1 MLLRF
6 AVANHLSIRERQE
19 LSFAASSLRDRDD
32 GLIDCRA
39 VQSGSVLPAI
49 VIYGANA
56 SGKSNIVNAIATMQQ
71 LVLWSHTQGEPGGGV
86 PRHAFKLDTTCSQT
100 PSRFEIDF
108 VIDDVRYHY
117 GFETTDEVFV
127 AEWLYEFPK
136 SHRRRMFERDNS
148 GFNFGRW
155 LRGQNNNIAG
165 LTRTNSLFLSAAAQN
180 GHEQLS
186 KIYEYFR
193 SIEIASRISIPG
205 VMASSQFAGDG
216 PDARVIN
223 FLESINTGVIGYQK
237 KETEIPEKGREM
249 TREIFAILNRFLG
262 DSVKI
267 DLDDDDDDENKRVAI
282 ELAHRGR
289 KGESVYLDLDSESA
303 GTRRL
308 LIVLG
313 LAYQALDKGTPLCI
327 DEVDA
332 SLHTYASEAILK
344 LFCQPET
351 NRNGAQLIAT
361 THNTNLMMKSSVLRR
376 DQLWFTQKTPEG
388 ATELYPL
395 TDIRTRKDDN
405 IELGYLQ
412 GRFGALPSDDITLPL
427 HESN

>member
-6 AVANHLSIRERQE
+6 AVANHLSIREKQE
-19 LSFAASSLRDRDD
+19 LSFAASSLKDRSD
-32 GLIDCRA
+32 GLIDCKA
-39 VQSGSVLPAI
+39 VPSGSVLPAI

-56 SGKSNIVNAIATMQQ
+56 SGKSNIVNAIAAMQKM
-71 LVLWSHTQGEPGGGV
+71 VLWSHTRGEPGGGV
-86 PRHAFKLDTTCSQT
+86 PRDAFKLDSTCSQT

-108 VIDDVRYHY
+108 IIDDVRYHY
-117 GFETTDEVFV
+117 GFETTDEVFA
-127 AEWLYEFPK
+127 AEWLYAFPG
-136 SHRRRMFERDNS
+136 SHRRRMFERDNDE
-148 GFNFGRW
+148 FNFGRW
-155 LRGQNNNIAG
+155 LKGQNNNIAG
-165 LTRTNSLFLSAAAQN
+165 LTRPNSLFLSAAAQN

-193 SIEIASRISIPG
+193 SIEFASTISIPG
-205 VMASSQFAGDG
+205 RTASSRFTGDD
-216 PDARVIN
+216 PDPRVID
-223 FLESINTGVIGYQK
+223 FLTAINTGVIGYQK
-237 KETEIPEKGREM
+237 RENELPEKGRVLLQ
-249 TREIFAILNRFLG
+249 EIDALIEKFLG
-262 DSVKI
+262 HSVNI
-267 DLDDDDDDENKRVAI
+267 EHDEGDKHVTI

-289 KGESVYLDLDSESA
+289 QGEQVYLDLDSESA

-313 LAYQALDKGTPLCI
+313 LAYEALDKGTPLCI

-344 LFCQPET
+344 LFCQPEI

-361 THNTNLMMKSSVLRR
+361 THDTNLMGSSVLRR
-376 DQLWFTQKTPEG
+376 DQLWFTVKTPEG

-395 TDIRTRKDDN
+395 TDIRTRKGDN

-412 GRFGALPSDDITLPL
+412 GRYGALPNDDITLPL
-427 HESN
+427 RELN

>member
-32 GLIDCRA
+32 GLIDCKA

-56 SGKSNIVNAIATMQQ
+56 SGKSNIVNAIATMQK
-71 LVLWSHTQGEPGGGV
+71 LVLWSHTRGEPGGGI
-86 PRHAFKLDTTCSQT
+86 PRHAFKLDKTSSQT

-108 VIDDVRYHY
+108 VINDVRYHY
-117 GFETTDEVFV
+117 GFETTDDVF
-127 AEWLYEFPK
+127 ASEWLYEFPK
-136 SHRRRMFERDNS
+136 SHRRRMFKRDNS

-165 LTRTNSLFLSAAAQN
+165 LTRANSLFLSAAAQN

-193 SIEIASRISIPG
+193 SIEFADTNPIPG
-205 VMASSQFAGDG
+205 VWASAQFAGDG
-216 PDARVIN
+216 PDARVIK
-223 FLESINTGVIGYQK
+223 FLELINTGVVGYQK
-237 KETEIPEKGREM
+237 RETEIPEEGREM
-249 TREIFAILNRFLG
+249 HRELSAIFKRFLG
-262 DSVKI
+262 DSVKF
-267 DLDDDDDDENKRVAI
+267 DLGYDEDKRVAI

-289 KGESVYLDLDSESA
+289 KGELVYLDLDSESA

-308 LIVLG
+308 LIELG

-344 LFCQPET
+344 LFCQPEI

-361 THNTNLMMKSSVLRR
+361 THDTNLMMKSSVLRR
-376 DQLWFTQKTPEG
+376 DQLWFTEKTPEG

-412 GRFGALPSDDITLPL
+412 GRFGALPIDDITLPL
-427 HESN
+427 HESS

>member
-6 AVANHLSIRERQE
+6 AVANHLSIREKQE
-19 LSFAASSLRDRDD
+19 LSFAASSLRDRSD
-32 GLIDCRA
+32 GLIDCKA
-39 VQSGSVLPAI
+39 VPSGSVLPAI

-56 SGKSNIVNAIATMQQ
+56 SGKSNVVNAIAAMQGM
-71 LVLWSHTQGEPGGGV
+71 VLWSHTQGEPGGGV
-86 PRHAFKLDTTCSQT
+86 PRDAFKLDSTCSQT

-117 GFETTDEVFV
+117 GFETTDDVFV
-127 AEWLYEFPK
+127 SEWLYAFPG
-136 SHRRRMFERDNS
+136 SHRRKMFERDNN

-155 LRGQNNNIAG
+155 LKGRNNNIAE
-165 LTRTNSLFLSAAAQN
+165 LTRPNSLFLSAAAQN
-180 GHEQLS
+180 SHEQLS

-193 SIEIASRISIPG
+193 SIEFASTISVQG
-205 VMASSQFAGDG
+205 TTASALYTGGD
-216 PDARVIN
+216 PDQRVIE
-223 FLESINTGVIGYQK
+223 FLTSINTGVIGYQK
-237 KETEIPEKGREM
+237 RETDISDKDRAMRRDIVAIVEKLSGG
-249 TREIFAILNRFLG
+249 TI
-262 DSVKI
+262 KI
-267 DLDDDDDDENKRVAI
+267 EPDKYDKHVAI

-289 KGESVYLDLDSESA
+289 QGESVYLDLDSESA

-308 LIVLG
+308 LIVLS
-313 LAYQALDKGTPLCI
+313 LAYQALDEGTLLCI

-332 SLHTYASEAILK
+332 SLHTYANEAILK
-344 LFCQPET
+344 LFCRPEI

-361 THNTNLMMKSSVLRR
+361 THNTNLMKSSVLRR
-376 DQLWFTQKTPEG
+376 DQLWFTEKTPEG

-395 TDIRTRKDDN
+395 TDIRTRKGDN

-412 GRFGALPSDDITLPL
+412 GRYGALPSDDITLPL

>member
-6 AVANHLSIRERQE
+6 AVANHLSIREKQE
-19 LSFAASSLRDRDD
+19 LSFAASSLRDRSD
-32 GLIDCRA
+32 GLIDCKA
-39 VQSGSVLPAI
+39 VPSGSVLPAI

-56 SGKSNIVNAIATMQQ
+56 SGKSNIVNAIAAMQGM
-71 LVLWSHTQGEPGGGV
+71 VLWSHTQGEPGGGV
-86 PRHAFKLDTTCSQT
+86 PRDAFKLDSTCSQT

-117 GFETTDEVFV
+117 GFETTDEAFA
-127 AEWLYEFPK
+127 AEWLYAFPG
-136 SHRRRMFERDNS
+136 SHGRKMFERDNS
-148 GFNFGRW
+148 GFKFGRW
-155 LRGQNNNIAG
+155 LKGQNNNIAK
-165 LTRTNSLFLSAAAQN
+165 LTRPNSLFLSAAAQN
-180 GHEQLS
+180 SHEQLS

-193 SIEIASRISIPG
+193 SIEFASTISIPG
-205 VMASSQFAGDG
+205 TTASARFTGDD
-216 PDARVIN
+216 PDPRVID
-223 FLESINTGVIGYQK
+223 FLTSIDTGVIGYQK
-237 KETEIPEKGREM
+237 
-249 TREIFAILNRFLG
+249 REIDISEEDRAMRRDIFSLIEKFSG
-262 DSVKI
+262 GTVKVEP
-267 DLDDDDDDENKRVAI
+267 DKFDKHVAI

-289 KGESVYLDLDSESA
+289 QGESVYLDLDSESA

-313 LAYQALDKGTPLCI
+313 LAYQALDEGTLLCI

-332 SLHTYASEAILK
+332 SLHTYASEAVVK
-344 LFCQPET
+344 LFCRPNI

-361 THNTNLMMKSSVLRR
+361 THNTNLMKSSVLRR
-376 DQLWFTQKTPEG
+376 DQLWFTEKTPEG

-395 TDIRTRKDDN
+395 TDIRTRKGDN

>member
-32 GLIDCRA
+32 GLIDCKA
-39 VQSGSVLPAI
+39 AQSGSVLPAI

-56 SGKSNIVNAIATMQQ
+56 SGKSNIVNAIAAMREM
-71 LVLWSHTQGEPGGGV
+71 VLWSHTRGEPGGGIQ
-86 PRHAFKLDTTCSQT
+86 RHAFKLDPTCSQT

-108 VIDDVRYHY
+108 VIEDVRYHY
-117 GFETTDEVFV
+117 GFETTDEVFA
-127 AEWLYEFPK
+127 AEWLYDFPK

-165 LTRTNSLFLSAAAQN
+165 LTRPNSLFLSAAAQN

-193 SIEIASRISIPG
+193 SIEFASTISISG
-205 VMASSQFAGDG
+205 TRVSARFAGDD
-216 PDARVIN
+216 PDPRVID
-223 FLESINTGVIGYQK
+223 FLTSINTGVIGYK
-237 KETEIPEKGREM
+237 KKKAEIPEKVQAMVREVFTTVEKFSGSTM
-249 TREIFAILNRFLG
+249 
-262 DSVKI
+262 KI
-267 DLDDDDDDENKRVAI
+267 EPDMDDKHVAI

-289 KGESVYLDLDSESA
+289 QGQSVYLDLDSESA

-313 LAYQALDKGTPLCI
+313 LAYQALDEGTVLCI

-344 LFCQPET
+344 LFCRPEI

-361 THNTNLMMKSSVLRR
+361 THNTNLMKSSVLRR
-376 DQLWFTQKTPEG
+376 DQLWFTEKTPEG

-395 TDIRTRKDDN
+395 TDIRTRKGDN

-412 GRFGALPSDDITLPL
+412 GRFGAIPSDDMTSPIR
-427 HESN
+427 ESD

>member
-6 AVANHLSIRERQE
+6 AVANHLSIRESQE
-19 LSFAASSLRDRDD
+19 LSFAASSLRDRGD
-32 GLIDCRA
+32 GLIDCKA
-39 VQSGSVLPAI
+39 VQGGSVLPAI

-56 SGKSNIVNAIATMQQ
+56 SGKSNIVNAIAAMQKM
-71 LVLWSHTQGEPGGGV
+71 VLRSHTQGEPGGGV
-86 PRHAFKLDTTCSQT
+86 PRRAFKLDSTCSQT

-108 VIDDVRYHY
+108 VIDDVKYHY
-117 GFETTDEVFV
+117 GFETTDEVFA
-127 AEWLYEFPK
+127 AEWLYDFPK
-136 SHRRRMFERDNS
+136 SHRRRMFERDN
-148 GFNFGRW
+148 GEFNFGRW

-165 LTRTNSLFLSAAAQN
+165 LTRPNSLFLSAAAQN

-193 SIEIASRISIPG
+193 SIEFASTISISG
-205 VMASSQFAGDG
+205 VMVSAQFAGDDL
-216 PDARVIN
+216 DARVIN
-223 FLESINTGVIGYQK
+223 FLESINTGVIGYKK
-237 KETEIPEKGREM
+237 KEAEIPEKGREM
-249 TREIFAILNRFLG
+249 HREIVATVKKFLG
-262 DSVKI
+262 DSVK
-267 DLDDDDDDENKRVAI
+267 I

-289 KGESVYLDLDSESA
+289 KGEPVYLDLDSESA

-313 LAYQALDKGTPLCI
+313 LVFQALDKGTPLCI

-344 LFCQPET
+344 LFCRPEI
-351 NRNGAQLIAT
+351 NQNGAQLIAT
-361 THNTNLMMKSSVLRR
+361 THNTNLMKSSVLRR
-376 DQLWFTQKTPEG
+376 DQLWFTEKTSEG

-395 TDIRTRKDDN
+395 TDIRTRKGDN

-412 GRFGALPSDDITLPL
+412 GRFGAIPSDDITLPIR
-427 HESN
+427 ESN

>member
-32 GLIDCRA
+32 GLIDCKA

-71 LVLWSHTQGEPGGGV
+71 LVLWSHTRGEPGGGV

-117 GFETTDEVFV
+117 GFETTDEVFT

-136 SHRRRMFERDNS
+136 SHRRKMFERDNS

-165 LTRTNSLFLSAAAQN
+165 LTRANSLFLSAAAQN

-193 SIEIASRISIPG
+193 SIEFANTISIPG
-205 VMASSQFAGDG
+205 AMASAQFAGDG
-216 PDARVIN
+216 PDARVIK
-223 FLESINTGVIGYQK
+223 FLESINTGVIGYQTR
-237 KETEIPEKGREM
+237 ETEIPEKGREM
-249 TREIFAILNRFLG
+249 HRELSAIFKRFLG
-262 DSVKI
+262 DSVKF
-267 DLDDDDDDENKRVAI
+267 DLGDDEDKRVAI

-289 KGESVYLDLDSESA
+289 KGESVYLDMDSESA

-313 LAYQALDKGTPLCI
+313 LAYKALDKGTPLCI

-344 LFCQPET
+344 LFCQPEI

-376 DQLWFTQKTPEG
+376 DQLWFTEKTLEG
-388 ATELYPL
+388 ATVLYPL

-427 HESN
+427 HEST

>member
-6 AVANHLSIRERQE
+6 AVANHLSIRESQE
-19 LSFAASSLRDRDD
+19 LSFAASSLRDRGD
-32 GLIDCRA
+32 GLIDCKA
-39 VQSGSVLPAI
+39 VQGGSVLPAI

-56 SGKSNIVNAIATMQQ
+56 SGKSNIVNAIAAMQEM
-71 LVLWSHTQGEPGGGV
+71 VLRSHTQGEPGGGV
-86 PRHAFKLDTTCSQT
+86 PRHAFKLDSTCSQT

-117 GFETTDEVFV
+117 GFETTDEVFS
-127 AEWLYEFPK
+127 AEWLYAFPG
-136 SHRRRMFERDNS
+136 SHRRRMFERDNR

-155 LRGQNNNIAG
+155 LKGQNNNIAG
-165 LTRTNSLFLSAAAQN
+165 LTRPNSLFLSAAAQN

-193 SIEIASRISIPG
+193 SIEFASTISIPG
-205 VMASSQFAGDG
+205 RTASARFTGDE

-223 FLESINTGVIGYQK
+223 FLTSINTGVIGYQK
-237 KETEIPEKGREM
+237 RETDISEKGRAM
-249 TREIFAILNRFLG
+249 LREVDALVKKFTG
-262 DSVKI
+262 VTVKI
-267 DLDDDDDDENKRVAI
+267 EPDEHDKHVAI

-289 KGESVYLDLDSESA
+289 QGESVYLDLDSESA

-313 LAYQALDKGTPLCI
+313 LAYQALDEGTLLCI

-344 LFCQPET
+344 LFCRPEI
-351 NRNGAQLIAT
+351 NRNGAQIIAT
-361 THNTNLMMKSSVLRR
+361 THNTNLMKSSVLRR
-376 DQLWFTQKTPEG
+376 DQLWFTEKTPEG

-395 TDIRTRKDDN
+395 TDIRTRKGDN

>member
-1 MLLRF
+1 M
-6 AVANHLSIRERQE
+6 
-19 LSFAASSLRDRDD
+19 
-32 GLIDCRA
+32 
-39 VQSGSVLPAI
+39 PAI

-56 SGKSNIVNAIATMQQ
+56 SGKSNFVNAIATMQKM
-71 LVLWSHTQGEPGGGV
+71 VLLSQTRGEPGGGI
-86 PRHAFKLDTTCSQT
+86 PRHAFKLDSTCSQT

-108 VIDDVRYHY
+108 IIDDVRYHY
-117 GFETTDEVFV
+117 GFETTDEIFV
-127 AEWLYEFPK
+127 AEWLYTFPK
-136 SHRRRMFERDNS
+136 SHRRKMFERDDS

-165 LTRTNSLFLSAAAQN
+165 LTRPNSLFLSAAAQN

-193 SIEIASRISIPG
+193 SIKFASTISIPG
-205 VMASSQFAGDG
+205 TKASARFAGDD
-216 PDARVIN
+216 PDARVID
-223 FLESINTGVIGYQK
+223 FLASINTGVIGYQK
-237 KETEIPEKGREM
+237 RETDISEKDRAM
-249 TREIFAILNRFLG
+249 HREIVATVKKFLG

-267 DLDDDDDDENKRVAI
+267 ESDDDDKHVAI

-289 KGESVYLDLDSESA
+289 QGESAYLDLDSESA

-344 LFCQPET
+344 LFCRPEI

-361 THNTNLMMKSSVLRR
+361 THDTNLMKSSCLRR
-376 DQLWFTQKTPEG
+376 DQLWFTEKTWEG

-395 TDIRTRKDDN
+395 TDYSN
-405 IELGYLQ
+405 AQ
-412 GRFGALPSDDITLPL
+412 GRQC
-427 HESN
+427 

>member
-6 AVANHLSIRERQE
+6 AVANHLSIRESQE
-19 LSFAASSLRDRDD
+19 LSFAASSLRDRGD
-32 GLIDCRA
+32 GLIDCKA

-56 SGKSNIVNAIATMQQ
+56 SGKSNIVNAIAAMMKM
-71 LVLWSHTQGEPGGGV
+71 VLRSHTQGEPGGGV
-86 PRHAFKLDTTCSQT
+86 PRHAFKLDSTCSQT

-117 GFETTDEVFV
+117 GFETTDEVFA
-127 AEWLYEFPK
+127 AEWLYTFPK
-136 SHRRRMFERDNS
+136 SHRRKMFERDNS
-148 GFNFGRW
+148 EFEFGRW

-165 LTRTNSLFLSAAAQN
+165 LTRPNSLFLSAAAQN

-193 SIEIASRISIPG
+193 SIKFASTISIPG
-205 VMASSQFAGDG
+205 IEASARFVGDD
-216 PDARVIN
+216 PDSRVID
-223 FLESINTGVIGYQK
+223 FLASINTGVIGYQK
-237 KETEIPEKGREM
+237 RTDEISEKDRAIRREL
-249 TREIFAILNRFLG
+249 IAIVEKFSDG
-262 DSVKI
+262 PIKFEPDE
-267 DLDDDDDDENKRVAI
+267 DDKHVAI

-289 KGESVYLDLDSESA
+289 QGESVYLDLDSESA

-313 LAYQALDKGTPLCI
+313 LVYQALDKGVPLCV

-332 SLHTYASEAILK
+332 SLHTHASEAILK
-344 LFCQPET
+344 LFCLPEI
-351 NRNGAQLIAT
+351 NQSGAQLIAT
-361 THNTNLMMKSSVLRR
+361 THDTNLMKSSVLRR
-376 DQLWFTQKTPEG
+376 DQLWFTEKTSEG

-395 TDIRTRKDDN
+395 TDIRTRKGDN

-412 GRFGALPSDDITLPL
+412 GRFGALPSDDITLEQASRVRPA
-427 HESN
+427 